1 MLGRSSV
8 GLQNLSILWYS
19 AWAIKCWQITDDAK
33 FYCTT
38 QLAWYH
44 KRETVGSWPIA
55 LINNHED
62 QHCALKIF
70 LNGIDWSKHKGA
82 MSVPIL
88 VDIAL
93 LWFDE
98 SKCKK
103 SFQVLP
109 AIITSHIKRTDP
121 SPPSTLSLYSVKNVI
136 GDTKSDLDVKLPTLP
151 SGLKYWT
158 SKLIVVWKKV
168 STRSCY

>member
-1 MLGRSSV
+1 
-8 GLQNLSILWYS
+8 
-19 AWAIKCWQITDDAK
+19 
-33 FYCTT
+33 
-38 QLAWYH
+38 
-44 KRETVGSWPIA
+44 
-55 LINNHED
+55 
-62 QHCALKIF
+62 
-70 LNGIDWSKHKGA
+70 

-151 SGLKYWT
+151 SGLKY
-158 SKLIVVWKKV
+158 
-168 STRSCY
+168 